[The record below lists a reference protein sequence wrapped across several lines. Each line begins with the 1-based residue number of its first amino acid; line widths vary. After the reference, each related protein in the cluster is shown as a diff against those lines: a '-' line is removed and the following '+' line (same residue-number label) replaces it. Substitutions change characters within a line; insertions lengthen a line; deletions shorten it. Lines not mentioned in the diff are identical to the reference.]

1 MRGLLGNRYDGQ
13 NGGVGFWDRVK
24 AALKREAHDAK
35 EWADETT
42 ERGNQTMDRKER
54 ELNAT
59 PEEKLAIEQ
68 ERIAAND
75 AEFEALKRQ
84 IDSED

>member
-1 MRGLLGNRYDGQ
+1 MGT
-13 NGGVGFWDRVK
+13 VGFWDRVK

-35 EWADETT
+35 EWAAETT

-59 PEEKLAIEQ
+59 PEEKMTIEQ

-75 AEFEALKRQ
+75 AEFEALTRQIENSESLKRQ
-84 IDSED
+84 IESEG